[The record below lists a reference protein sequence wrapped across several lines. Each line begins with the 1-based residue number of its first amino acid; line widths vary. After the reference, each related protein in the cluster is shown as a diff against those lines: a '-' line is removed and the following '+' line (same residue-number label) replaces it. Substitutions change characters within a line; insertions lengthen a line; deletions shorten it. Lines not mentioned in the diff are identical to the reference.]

1 MEVLRYKDIEKTLW
15 NKYIEECEGSS
26 FAYLSDNIE
35 FQTEYAEKIIANESC
50 IGVVDKQVVFILCAY
65 IHESKEVRTISWGGR
80 CCPAPIINQKLDY
93 KNQEK
98 YSKLVMEEIEKI
110 AEQYNCKKLLFKFE
124 PIGNALHQCKLL
136 NYNYLVKYGYNDTSL
151 LTQIIDLRQNEKELY
166 SEIRKGH
173 KSDIKKGKDY
183 ILCFY
188 NQENIT
194 EKEIELYREIYEY
207 DAGMV
212 TRNSEM
218 YYSYY
223 EFVKAGHGILAVAYK
238 ENSPVAVMIVTKF
251 KNMAYYSS
259 YAEKTDCLDGKPV
272 GHVLQWEMMKYL
284 KEAGIDFYEIGEQV
298 FGQYEKGTEEAKL
311 VNISNFKR
319 GFGGYTVP
327 MYRGQ
332 KEYQ

>member
-1 MEVLRYKDIEKTLW
+1 MELIKYSDITSKSW
-15 NKYIEECEGSS
+15 NQYMEQLEGCS
-26 FAYLSDNIE
+26 FSYLAENIQ
-35 FQTEYAEKIIANESC
+35 FQIEYAKNVIANESF
-50 IGVVDKQVVFILCAY
+50 ILIVDKKIIGAACIY
-65 IHESKEVRTISWGGR
+65 IYEDEKKQKSISWGGR
-80 CCPAPIINQKLDY
+80 YCPAPIVNQRQDY
-93 KNQEK
+93 RNCEK
-98 YSKLVMEEIEKI
+98 YSKLLMEEIEKI
-110 AEQYNCKKLLFKFE
+110 QKKYNCRSVRLKFE

-136 NYNYLVKYGYNDTSL
+136 NYNYLLKYGYNDTSL
-151 LTQIIDLRQNEKELY
+151 LTQIIDLRLDEKEIY

-173 KSDIKKGKDY
+173 KSDIKRGMDY
-183 ILCFY
+183 TIRFY
-188 NQENIT
+188 NEKNIT

-223 EFVKAGHGILAVAYK
+223 EFVKARHGVLAIAYK
-238 ENSPVAVMIVTKF
+238 ADSPVAVMIVTKF

-284 KEAGIDFYEIGEQV
+284 KEDGIDFYEIGEQV
-298 FGQYEKGTEEAKL
+298 FGQYDRGTEEAKL
-311 VNISNFKR
+311 VNISTFKR

-327 MYRGQ
+327 MFRGI
-332 KEYQ
+332 KEY